1 MYISDIIKIVT
12 MYVPHSGFN
21 FANAAWRF
29 LRLPSHLSISSYQ
42 HSLKSHGSTKC
53 SRYSPIICWFEQ
65 IHHANIHLCN
75 ASINKYKVKCSDWFD
90 LPTFQVA
97 ILSISNDALLLATG
111 RSSLRQH
118 AAGIRKHLYASI
130 SSNQRVAV
138 LSSMRHNHCWV
149 IMHNVVI

>member
-1 MYISDIIKIVT
+1 MYTSDIIKTVT
-12 MYVPHSGFN
+12 IYVPHSRFN
-21 FANAAWRF
+21 CANAAQEGSFDFR
-29 LRLPSHLSISSYQ
+29 PISS
-42 HSLKSHGSTKC
+42 SAVTNILCNPTA
-53 SRYSPIICWFEQ
+53 RYSPNICWFEQ